1 MSEDAVEVAGSR
13 ARISRV
19 GPGRFQLNLPLPE
32 RMLLRSLLPQ
42 LKQAVETRDP
52 ATRRLFPPAYHDDP
66 DKEREY
72 QSLMGNELAN
82 GRLVAVS
89 TVLATL
95 DEQELALPALERWM
109 EVVNSLRLVLG
120 TRLEVTEDLPAVPP
134 DDPEA
139 PTYAVYEYLGWLLE
153 QAVAALSED
162 LAES

>member
-1 MSEDAVEVAGSR
+1 MSEDFPELAEPFP
-13 ARISRV
+13 RIARV
-19 GPGRFQLNLPLPE
+19 GPGRFSLNLPLPE

-42 LKQAVETRDP
+42 LKHAVESRDP
-52 ATRRLFPPAYHDDP
+52 ATKRLFPPAYPDDP

-72 QSLMGNELAN
+72 QGLMGNELAN

-120 TRLEVTEDLPAVPP
+120 TRLEVTEDLPAVSP

-153 QAVAALSED
+153 HAVAALSED
-162 LAES
+162 LAQS